1 MKHFDYAIKGGS
13 ITLDIFDNGTGP
25 EGIDTLRSWDF
36 RADDDDPR
44 TDALGI
50 DAGAEPLA
58 VRFIVAEL
66 VAIIEELRK

>member
-1 MKHFDYAIKGGS
+1 MKHFEYKAKGGTVS
-13 ITLDIFDNGTGP
+13 LDIFDNGTGP

-36 RADDDDPR
+36 TPDDDDRRP
-44 TDALGI
+44 TLGI

-66 VAIIEELRK
+66 VAIIEELRS